1 MSTDVNPKTPIYSK
15 CCLSSV
21 RLYSGEEGTNHYI
34 CNACDEACDITTSQ
48 TSTPTDVNGLEEPQ
62 EAIRFIVKHIWDK
75 RSLADSLGGER
86 YFAEK
91 DGEFAYAEK
100 FIADIIKAEQNKL
113 LDRVLEQKQFIA
125 CLDTNED
132 HNVVPVEAIKT
143 LREGL

>member
-1 MSTDVNPKTPIYSK
+1 MTTDVNGKTPIYSK

-21 RLYSGEEGTNHYI
+21 RLYSGEEGTNHHI

-48 TSTPTDVNGLEEPQ
+48 TSTPTDVNGLEASP
-62 EAIRFIVKHIWDK
+62 EAMHIIQTAYQDMEGVMLHK
-75 RSLADSLGGER
+75 KGYKLRHQLLAKAIDDL
-86 YFAEK
+86 
-91 DGEFAYAEK
+91 
-100 FIADIIKAEQNKL
+100 IKAEQNKL

-132 HNVVPVEAIKT
+132 HNVIPIEAIKT